1 MRLGVY
7 MNNLISLSQL
17 GWKPFFQQ
25 QISLQEWENNHPA
38 RVIAHNRSGYTLL
51 SEQGQLQLNLTSSLP
66 SLTVG
71 DWVLLNAEQLFVRL
85 LERNSLFSRKAA
97 GSKLDRQLIAANID
111 TVFIVCSL
119 NQDFNLNR
127 IERYLSLTHEA
138 GVDAI
143 IVLTKLDCCE
153 NPDDYLEQLKQSNP
167 MLLFEVLNALEPHS
181 VAVLK
186 PWCGG
191 GQTIAFLGSSG
202 VGKSTLVNTLM
213 GNEAQATAA
222 IRSDDAKGR
231 HTTTNRSLHFMPDG
245 ALLLDTPG
253 MRELQLAGCERGV
266 KDTFSEIDG
275 LAANCQ
281 FSDCQHQSEPGCAV
295 KTAIQT
301 GELEPRRLAN
311 YQKIMH
317 EQAFNSAS
325 LAEKRAKDRN
335 LGRFYRAVQNESR
348 KRKKG

>member
-7 MNNLISLSQL
+7 MNNSISLSQL
-17 GWKPFFQQ
+17 GWKAFFQQ
-25 QISLQEWENNHPA
+25 QISLQEWENNQPA
-38 RVIAHNRSGYTLL
+38 RVIAHNRSSYTLL
-51 SEQGQLQLNLTSSLP
+51 SEQGQLQLSLTSSLP

-71 DWVLLNAEQLFVRL
+71 DWVLLNAEQLFLRQ

-143 IVLTKLDCCE
+143 VVLTKLDCCE

-167 MLLFEVLNALEPHS
+167 MLLVEVLNALDPHS
-181 VAVLK
+181 VEVLM
-186 PWCGG
+186 PWCGI

-213 GNEAQATAA
+213 SNDTQATAA
-222 IRSDDAKGR
+222 IRSNDAKGR
-231 HTTTNRSLHFMPDG
+231 HTTTNRSLHFMPNG

-253 MRELQLAGCERGV
+253 MRELQLADCEHGL
-266 KDTFSEIDG
+266 KETFAEITT
-275 LAANCQ
+275 LASRCQ
-281 FSDCQHQSEPGCAV
+281 FSDCKHQVEPGCAV
-295 KTAIQT
+295 VKAISE
-301 GELEPRRLAN
+301 GELDERRLTN
-311 YQKIMH
+311 YIKMMK
-317 EQAFNSAS
+317 EQAFNTAS
-325 LAEKRAKDRN
+325 LAEKRAHDRG
-335 LGRFYRAVQNESR
+335 LGRFYRSVQKEAR